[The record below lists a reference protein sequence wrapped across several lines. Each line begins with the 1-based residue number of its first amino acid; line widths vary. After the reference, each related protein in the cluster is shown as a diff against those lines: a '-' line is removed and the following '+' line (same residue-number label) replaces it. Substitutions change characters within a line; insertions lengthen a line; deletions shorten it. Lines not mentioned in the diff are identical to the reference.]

1 MATGTNI
8 TITLLRCTCHVFCLL
23 QGALS
28 DNEEDSALADLKDL
42 EFKLLHDL
50 TQLQVASPVTEP
62 NLVPSP
68 PQFAN
73 QRIKIGKD

>member
-1 MATGTNI
+1 MYVSCF
-8 TITLLRCTCHVFCLL
+8 LSFSL

-73 QRIKIGKD
+73 QRIKKGKD

>member
-1 MATGTNI
+1 M
-8 TITLLRCTCHVFCLL
+8 CHILTFLSL

-50 TQLQVASPVTEP
+50 TQLQVATPVTEP
-62 NLVPSP
+62 NLVSSSP
-68 PQFAN
+68 PRFSTF
-73 QRIKIGKD
+73 GFHSHYTFSLS

>member
-1 MATGTNI
+1 MYV
-8 TITLLRCTCHVFCLL
+8 LCFLSLSL

-28 DNEEDSALADLKDL
+28 DNEDDSALADLKDL

-62 NLVPSP
+62 NLIPSP
-68 PQFAN
+68 PQFTN
-73 QRIKIGKD
+73 QRIKMGKD

>member
-1 MATGTNI
+1 MSCF
-8 TITLLRCTCHVFCLL
+8 LSLSL

-62 NLVPSP
+62 NLVLSP

-73 QRIKIGKD
+73 QRIKMGKD

>member
-1 MATGTNI
+1 MSCF
-8 TITLLRCTCHVFCLL
+8 LSLSL

-73 QRIKIGKD
+73 QRIKMGKD